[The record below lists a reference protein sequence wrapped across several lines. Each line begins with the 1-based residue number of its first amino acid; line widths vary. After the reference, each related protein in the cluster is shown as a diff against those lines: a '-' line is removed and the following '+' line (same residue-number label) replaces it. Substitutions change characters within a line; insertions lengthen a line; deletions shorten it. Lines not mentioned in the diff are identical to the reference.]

1 MRNVE
6 DLKAVIN
13 KFDDTHILVIGDMM
27 LDQYIMGTVSRISPE
42 APVPIVDFS
51 SEIFKPGGAANAI
64 SNIRSLG
71 GKVIPVGIIGND
83 MNGRKLI
90 NLLKKNRINTEGI
103 FTIQNRPTIIK
114 TRIIAAQQQIMRID
128 QENRNNLEN
137 KWNQKIFDFINSQIY
152 NVDAIL
158 ISDYDK
164 GLITDKLI
172 ETVVSIAR
180 KNNKPII
187 VDPKVDHFL
196 IYKDITVITPNLK
209 EASIATGINFINEA
223 SIVNMGQWL
232 LAKLRCDAVLITRGK
247 DGMSLFEKNGNV
259 AHIPTVA
266 RAVFD
271 VTGAGDTVT
280 AVVTLC
286 LATGAGM
293 IESATI
299 ANVAAGLVVEKLGT
313 ATVTK
318 EELKKRIHILRDRND
333 FYKIERS

>member
-1 MRNVE
+1 
-6 DLKAVIN
+6 
-13 KFDDTHILVIGDMM
+13 
-27 LDQYIMGTVSRISPE
+27 
-42 APVPIVDFS
+42 
-51 SEIFKPGGAANAI
+51 
-64 SNIRSLG
+64 
-71 GKVIPVGIIGND
+71 

-90 NLLKKNRINTEGI
+90 NLLKQNRINTEGI

-137 KWNQKIFDFINSQIY
+137 KWNQRIFDFINTQIY

-172 ETVVSIAR
+172 ETVVSMAR
-180 KNNKPII
+180 NNNKPII

-196 IYKDITVITPNLK
+196 IYRDITVITPNLK
-209 EASIATGINFINEA
+209 EASVATGINFINEA
-223 SIVNMGQWL
+223 NIVNMGQWL
-232 LAKLRCDAVLITRGK
+232 LTQLRCDAVLITRGK
-247 DGMSLFEKNGNV
+247 DGMSLFEKNGNIT
-259 AHIPTVA
+259 HIPTVA

-293 IESATI
+293 IESAII
-299 ANVAAGLVVEKLGT
+299 ANVAAGLVVEKLGI
-313 ATVTK
+313 ATVTQ
-318 EELKKRIHILRDRND
+318 EELKKRINILKDRND
-333 FYKIERS
+333 FFKNKRS